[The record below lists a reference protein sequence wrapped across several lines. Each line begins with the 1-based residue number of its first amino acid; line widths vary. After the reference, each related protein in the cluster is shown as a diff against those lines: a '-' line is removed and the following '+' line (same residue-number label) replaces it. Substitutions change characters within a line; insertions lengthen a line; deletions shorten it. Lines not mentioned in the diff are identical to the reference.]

1 MQIISHLNVVA
12 ACSSEMQLTI
22 TDFMFDSI
30 FLIDMMVCFAQF
42 HSPEVASKR
51 SLNRVLCVCFKTQV
65 TLCTALPIAPGRLKP
80 ERRFREIAR
89 HYFRNVFPKEVAR
102 RLPYS
107 ESRVE
112 ENARNK
118 PLSAQRQQTLWPTRT
133 ATFASNGRE
142 EQRTF
147 PAH

>member
-1 MQIISHLNVVA
+1 MS
-12 ACSSEMQLTI
+12 
-22 TDFMFDSI
+22 DW
-30 FLIDMMVCFAQF
+30 F
-42 HSPEVASKR
+42 HFPEVAR
-51 SLNRVLCVCFKTQV
+51 SLNRAFMRTRLFQTQV

-133 ATFASNGRE
+133 ATSASHARE
-142 EQRTF
+142 EQRLATF
-147 PAH
+147 PATIGNAPIAPIVGFSPRSSPLPDRARG